1 MEQEILKK
9 YIRGEATPEERL
21 QAFEW
26 ISAHP
31 DHHEEY
37 ILDKRIYDVSVYQG
51 DTRMGKYRKNRN
63 SRSIIMKAVEYAAV
77 AGVIIAAFFLYN
89 TLYNGG
95 KDEVLQAVSVP
106 VGQHTSLTLNDGTVI
121 ELGSNSKLTFPSGF
135 KRNERKVYLEGS
147 AYFNVVKNKRNP
159 FIVASQE
166 GMVKVTGTTFYVDAF
181 PANRIFKTSLIE
193 GKVSVSLPENAEEE
207 IHLHP
212 GQQAVLINE
221 KLAVMPIEDYDQF
234 LWRQGFIAF
243 KGKTMEEI
251 FGQLQNCYDI
261 TIKVKDKSKFVSST
275 YSGKFYLLDGVD
287 YALQIL
293 QRKVGFRYERDEQE
307 QIIYIE

>member
-1 MEQEILKK
+1 MEREILKK

-26 ISAHP
+26 ISTHP
-31 DHHEEY
+31 DHQEEY
-37 ILDKRIYDVSVYQG
+37 ILDKRIYDVSIYRG
-51 DTRMGKYRKNRN
+51 DTGMGEYRKNKN
-63 SRSIIMKAVEYAAV
+63 SRSIIVRSLEYAAV
-77 AGVIIAAFFLYN
+77 ACMVIVAFFLYN
-89 TLYNGG
+89 ALYKDG
-95 KDEVLQAVSVP
+95 KNEVLQAVSVP

-135 KRNERKVYLEGS
+135 KRNERKVHLQGS
-147 AYFNVVKNKRNP
+147 AYFNVAKNKHKP

-181 PANRIFKTSLIE
+181 PASRVFKTSLIE
-193 GKVSVSLPENAEEE
+193 GKVSVFLPENAEGE

-212 GQQAVLINE
+212 GQQAVLVNE

-234 LWRQGFIAF
+234 LWREGFIAF

-261 TIKVKDKSKFVSST
+261 TIQVKDRSKFVSST

-287 YALQIL
+287 YALQVL
-293 QRKVGFRYERDEQE
+293 QRKADFRYERDEQK